1 MFPLI
6 SFIKYISA
14 LFRNYLLTIFIS
26 QYNFFLVEVHYTNIE
41 DITFFFKKHINTR
54 LDLLIDITCID
65 LSCSGNLN
73 NYIIYSYLSTIYKY
87 RCFIGSTFYFLKNIY
102 SISNHFC
109 SAEWYEREV
118 FDMFGVRFKNHP
130 DLRRIL
136 CDYGFDGFPLRK
148 DFPVSGYIEPF
159 FDISSNLLIYKPV
172 HLPQE
177 CRVYDF
183 SSPWA
188 QLYNYR

>member
-1 MFPLI
+1 MFSLI
-6 SFIKYISA
+6 EFIKYIIS
-14 LFRNYLLTIFIS
+14 LIRNYVLNIFICRGNFLLVEIFN
-26 QYNFFLVEVHYTNIE
+26 QDIKNVTFFL
-41 DITFFFKKHINTR
+41 KKHINTR
-54 LDLLIDITCID
+54 FDLLVDITSID
-65 LSCSGNLN
+65 LSSTNSN
-73 NYIIYSYLSTIYKY
+73 SNYIIYSYISTVYKF
-87 RCFIGSTFYFLKNIY
+87 RCYIASLFSFLQDVET
-102 SISNHFC
+102 ISNFFC

-118 FDMFGVRFKNHP
+118 FDMFGIRFKNHP

-148 DFPVSGYIEPF
+148 DFPVSGYIEPY
-159 FDISSNLLIYKPV
+159 FDISSNLLVYKPV

-183 SSPWA
+183 SSPWS